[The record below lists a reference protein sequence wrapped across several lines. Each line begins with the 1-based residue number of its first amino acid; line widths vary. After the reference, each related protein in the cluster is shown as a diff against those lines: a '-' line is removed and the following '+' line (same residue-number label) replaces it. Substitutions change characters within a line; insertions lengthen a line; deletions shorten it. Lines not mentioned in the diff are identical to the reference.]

1 MKDKTKVPL
10 RGYIAHNPNLQLF
23 LDVLVSD
30 TDASPVL
37 HVVPANTAAITR
49 GSICLAQMFIS

>member
-23 LDVLVSD
+23 LGVLMSD
-30 TDASPVL
+30 PVL
-37 HVVPANTAAITR
+37 HVAPANTAAITR